1 MARRVPILA
10 KLLGAFLVPAVAT
23 FAGFGVLA
31 HRTARRALDE
41 ELGRRLTSVAAAA
54 GAQIA
59 DESLALIQKG
69 DEEIRTYRN
78 VRRRLEELR
87 QATGIGRLFVF
98 TLDHDPGP
106 PAVGGGGSR
115 WVSRVDTQDAVP
127 IGSPYFRLDAD
138 VTEVR
143 AALAGKP
150 TASVLFLHHG
160 RFYKSGYAAVPSPGT
175 TAEFGVAAEAAASY
189 FDELAQ
195 FRNSLI
201 ATGAGGTLLII
212 VLSVLVARRLV
223 SPLKK
228 LESAAAEIGRG
239 DLDHAIAASSADE
252 IGTVA
257 ETLEAMRQQ
266 LRSRDERMQ
275 MMLAGIAHEV
285 RNPLGG
291 MALYAGL
298 LRDDLSQ
305 TPPDTKDALP
315 HVKRIEHELEQ
326 LKTIVGDFL
335 EYARRPK
342 PDLRPHDLGALCA
355 DVRDLVAATAAP
367 RQVQVAL
374 EAQPARASC
383 DEGQLKRALLNLLHN
398 AVQACPDDGS
408 GKVTLGCGRSG
419 GEVVLTVSDTGPG
432 MPPEQLER
440 IFTPFYT
447 TKQQGTGLGLAFV
460 RDIARDHGARLDVS
474 STPGRGTTF
483 TLALPEV

>member
-1 MARRVPILA
+1 MSRRVPILA

-23 FAGFGVLA
+23 FAGFGLLA

-41 ELGRRLTSVAAAA
+41 ELGRRLTSVAASAA
-54 GAQIA
+54 AQIA
-59 DESLALIQKG
+59 DESLVLLQKG
-69 DEEIRTYRN
+69 DEETRTYRN
-78 VRRRLEELR
+78 VRRRLDELR

-98 TLDHDPGP
+98 TKEGNE
-106 PAVGGGGSR
+106 SR
-115 WVSRVDTQDAVP
+115 ADTQDGTP
-127 IGSPYFRLDAD
+127 IGTPYFRLSADAS
-138 VTEVR
+138 EVR
-143 AALAGKP
+143 AAFAGTP
-150 TASVLFLHHG
+150 TASVLFPG
-160 RFYKSGYAAVPSPGT
+160 RDGKLYKSGYAAVPGSPI
-175 TAEFGVAAEAAASY
+175 EFAVAAEAAASY
-189 FDELAQ
+189 FDELAE
-195 FRNSLI
+195 FRNTLF
-201 ATGAGGTLLII
+201 ATGAGGALLVV

-223 SPLKK
+223 SPLKS

-239 DLDHAIAASSADE
+239 DLGHAISASSRDE

-257 ETLEAMRQQ
+257 ETMEAMRQQ
-266 LRSRDERMQ
+266 LRTRDERMQ

-305 TPPDTKDALP
+305 DPPDTKDALP

-326 LKTIVGDFL
+326 LKAIVGDFL

-342 PDLRPHDLGALCA
+342 PELVPHDLGALCA
-355 DVRDLVAATAAP
+355 DVRDLVAAAAAP
-367 RQVQVAL
+367 RQVQVSL
-374 EAQPARASC
+374 ETEPVRAAC
-383 DEGQLKRALLNLLHN
+383 DEGQLKRALLNLVQN

-408 GKVTLGCGRSG
+408 GKVTLACGRSG
-419 GEVVLTVSDTGPG
+419 GEVVLTVRDTGPG
-432 MPPEQLER
+432 MDSSQLER

-447 TKQQGTGLGLAFV
+447 TKQKGTGLGLAFV

-474 STPGRGTTF
+474 STPGQGTTF